1 MDSSIYHHNDI
12 VLALKVCQK
21 IFRLNSD
28 FYNEILTFLVNS
40 VSSLDIKLLKKKKKL
55 RFWINLGF
63 EGIIQGS
70 QGNSDFLEIR
80 PPRQNF
86 RTDNKMFD
94 F

>member
-1 MDSSIYHHNDI
+1 M
-12 VLALKVCQK
+12 VLALKVCQ
-21 IFRLNSD
+21 IFELNSD
-28 FYNEILTFLVNS
+28 FFNEILTFLVNS
-40 VSSLDIKLLKKKKKL
+40 VSSLDIRLLKKEKL
-55 RFWINLGF
+55 SFWIKLGF